1 MKYFVQEIS
10 RLTQSLS
17 LETDVTF
24 KQWDSMQ
31 VKGIKRNT
39 VQLYMNFPV
48 GKIKY
53 IYIYQINCDRKF

>member
-17 LETDVTF
+17 LETDVIF

-31 VKGIKRNT
+31 FKVIKRST
-39 VQLYMNFPV
+39 KHLYMNFPV

-53 IYIYQINCDRKF
+53 VYIYQINCDRKF